1 MQTIETPLFHH
12 LHVNEQGN
20 NERTESNGLHDLRE
34 FFSDMAFLRE
44 SIDLV
49 LFVVDVNERTQ
60 LDLYRVTRQT
70 MYFCSTFLLS
80 SEEDASGIK
89 EESLK
94 TKGKEKRKGI
104 KLLLCPKPLY
114 RDD

>member
-1 MQTIETPLFHH
+1 M
-12 LHVNEQGN
+12 
-20 NERTESNGLHDLRE
+20 RE

-80 SEEDASGIK
+80 SEEGGRLWNK
-89 EESLK
+89 R
-94 TKGKEKRKGI
+94 GKFENEGEREEKRDKAFA
-104 KLLLCPKPLY
+104 LSETTLS
-114 RDD
+114 R